1 MLGKYNVVIEYLDK
15 KGDVFDS
22 HDLLFTDYE
31 DEATKFAEEVE
42 LTEPN
47 TQVAIWEW
55 DDDEDYIV
63 VSWIVKEYER

>member
-1 MLGKYNVVIEYLDK
+1 MLGKYNVVIEYFNK

-22 HDLLFTDYE
+22 HDLLFTDDE

-42 LTEPN
+42 LTERN

-55 DDDEDYIV
+55 DDDEEYIV
-63 VSWIVKEYER
+63 DSWIVKEYKR